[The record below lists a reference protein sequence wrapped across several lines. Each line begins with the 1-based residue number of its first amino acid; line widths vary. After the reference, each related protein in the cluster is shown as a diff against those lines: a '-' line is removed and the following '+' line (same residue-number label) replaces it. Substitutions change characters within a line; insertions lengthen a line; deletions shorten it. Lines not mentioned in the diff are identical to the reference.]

1 MTSTRSSELSSTV
14 GASSCDVGA
23 WNLFDLLT
31 ASLINSVA
39 SALFAVK
46 VTNFCMLLLSG
57 LRRLRQALIELRD
70 ELRDCT
76 ARDAFSQSSGQ
87 SAVLEPA
94 AVLPRVYFLSVFQP
108 LSSLND
114 LASPVY
120 LWNLDSLLSHPRPR
134 LDRYV
139 SEAVVSCPPTSRAM
153 KYEFSFSTVSSS
165 KPVGTVVTASPSSV
179 SCIAAAV
186 SGLHS
191 STR

>member
-1 MTSTRSSELSSTV
+1 
-14 GASSCDVGA
+14 
-23 WNLFDLLT
+23 
-31 ASLINSVA
+31 
-39 SALFAVK
+39 
-46 VTNFCMLLLSG
+46 MLLLSG
-57 LRRLRQALIELRD
+57 LSRLGHALIELRD

-94 AVLPRVYFLSVFQP
+94 AVLQRVCFLGVFWP
-108 LSSLND
+108 LPSLND

-120 LWNLDSLLSHPRPR
+120 LWNFDSLLSHPRPR

-139 SEAVVSCPPTSRAM
+139 SEAVMSCPPTSRAM
-153 KYEFSFSTVSSS
+153 IYEFSFSTVSSS
-165 KPVGTVVTASPSSV
+165 KPMVGTVVTASPSSV